1 MLCNILIHKHGLAAG
16 FETKLISRICK
27 IFYLLLAGLA
37 CSGVPVLSNPKF
49 IHSSQYETPCM
60 PLLYISSYYR
70 DSYIKCFATFITAK
84 RFLVFGGVIV
94 LLVLIN
100 GMSSKMN
107 S

>member
-1 MLCNILIHKHGLAAG
+1 MCEKLKESESMLCNILIHKHGLAAG

-60 PLLYISSYYR
+60 PLLYVETVAQNLR
-70 DSYIKCFATFITAK
+70 
-84 RFLVFGGVIV
+84 LG
-94 LLVLIN
+94 
-100 GMSSKMN
+100 
-107 S
+107 